1 MGVMIM
7 NVYLNEVTG
16 LADALTSMYMSKRT
30 WTRELEEEIR
40 RDCKVIDIFN
50 KCKYPSSEPF
60 SALAEYESAEER
72 VKKRLESF
80 CKFAWKHITMLDF
93 ITLSVTVEGL
103 HRAGQDDW
111 DAHAYRFNNRII
123 RSSTRLADFGE
134 DEMSDFY
141 KDKIIPTETALA
153 ILGIETP
160 QTIEKDG
167 QTFVLVDGGYVR
179 EDLKNNRDAKRG
191 LYRMCIPSN
200 FIFKI
205 NLAQWAHVYKMRNK
219 NGSANP
225 EVKEVAERIQDQVE
239 QVLPWFDR
247 DFIKKVEI

>member
-1 MGVMIM
+1 MR
-7 NVYLNEVTG
+7 VYLNEVTG
-16 LADALTSMYMSKRT
+16 LADALTSMYLSKRT
-30 WTRELEEEIR
+30 WTRELEEQIR
-40 RDCKVIDIFN
+40 EDCKIIELIGSDNMKTSPVFEAIKNRTD
-50 KCKYPSSEPF
+50 
-60 SALAEYESAEER
+60 
-72 VKKRLESF
+72 KRIESF

-123 RSSTRLADFGE
+123 RSSTRLADFRE

-141 KDKIIPTETALA
+141 KDKIIPTEVALEM
-153 ILGIETP
+153 LDIETP
-160 QTIEKDG
+160 QTIETDNG
-167 QTFVLVDGGYVR
+167 TFVLAEGGYIR
-179 EDLKNNRDAKRG
+179 EDLKDSRDAKRG

-225 EVKEVAERIQDQVE
+225 EVKEVAERIQDEVE
-239 QVLPWFDR
+239 KILPWFDR
-247 DFIKKVEI
+247 EFIKKVEI

>member
-1 MGVMIM
+1 M

-40 RDCKVIDIFN
+40 RDCTALDILSDGS
-50 KCKYPSSEPF
+50 P
-60 SALAEYESAEER
+60 LYEATKER
-72 VKKRLESF
+72 VDKRIESF

-123 RSSTRLADFGE
+123 RSSTRLADFSE

-141 KDKIIPTETALA
+141 KGKIIPTELALD
-153 ILGIETP
+153 ILGEELP
-160 QTIEKDG
+160 EKI
-167 QTFVLVDGGYVR
+167 VYNNEVYVRSAGGYVR
-179 EDLKNNRDAKRG
+179 EDLQNNRDAKRG

-219 NGSANP
+219 NGTANP
-225 EVKEVAERIQDQVE
+225 EVKEVAERLQDAVE
-239 QVLPWFDR
+239 EVLPWFNR

>member
-1 MGVMIM
+1 MK
-7 NVYLNEVTG
+7 VYLNEVTG
-16 LADALTSMYMSKRT
+16 IADALVSMYMSKRT
-30 WTRELEEEIR
+30 WTRELEEQIR
-40 RDCKVIDIFN
+40 YDCKILDAY
-50 KCKYPSSEPF
+50 KD
-60 SALAEYESAEER
+60 YEIEVPKFVKDR
-72 VKKRLESF
+72 VDKRFESF

-141 KDKIIPTETALA
+141 KDKIIPTETALEM
-153 ILGIETP
+153 LGIEIP
-160 QTIEKDG
+160 QTIERDG
-167 QTFVLVDGGYVR
+167 QTFVSAQGGYVR

-219 NGSANP
+219 NGTANP
-225 EVKEVAERIQDQVE
+225 EVKEVAERIQDAVE
-239 QVLPWFDR
+239 EILPWFDR
-247 DFIKKVEI
+247 EFIKKVEI

>member
-1 MGVMIM
+1 MK
-7 NVYLNEVTG
+7 VYLNEITG
-16 LADALTSMYMSKRT
+16 IADALVSMYMSKRT
-30 WTRELEEEIR
+30 WTRELEEQIR
-40 RDCKVIDIFN
+40 YDCKILDT
-50 KCKYPSSEPF
+50 YRD
-60 SALAEYESAEER
+60 YELEIPKVVKER
-72 VKKRLESF
+72 ENKRLESF

-141 KDKIIPTETALA
+141 KDKIIPTETALEM
-153 ILGIETP
+153 LGIETP

-167 QTFVLVDGGYVR
+167 RTFVLAQGGYVR
-179 EDLKNNRDAKRG
+179 EDLKDNRDAKRG

-219 NGSANP
+219 NGTANP
-225 EVKEVAERIQDQVE
+225 EVKEVAERIQDAVE
-239 QVLPWFDR
+239 EILPWFDR
-247 DFIKKVEI
+247 EFIKKVEI

>member
-1 MGVMIM
+1 MRVIKMK
-7 NVYLNEVTG
+7 VYLNEVTG
-16 LADALTSMYMSKRT
+16 LADALVSMYMSKRT

-40 RDCKVIDIFN
+40 RDCKVTSI
-50 KCKYPSSEPF
+50 KSF
-60 SALAEYESAEER
+60 SVLSEYESCKNRTE
-72 VKKRLESF
+72 KRLESF

-134 DEMSDFY
+134 NEMSDFY
-141 KDKIIPTETALA
+141 KDKIIPTETALEM
-153 ILGIETP
+153 LGIEIP
-160 QTIEKDG
+160 QTIERDG
-167 QTFVLVDGGYVR
+167 QTFVSAEGGYVR

-219 NGSANP
+219 DGTANP
-225 EVKEVAERIQDQVE
+225 EVKEVAERIQDAVE
-239 QVLPWFDR
+239 EILPWFDR
-247 DFIKKVEI
+247 EFIKKVEI

>member
-1 MGVMIM
+1 MK
-7 NVYLNEVTG
+7 VYLNEVTG
-16 LADALTSMYMSKRT
+16 LADALVSMYMSKRT

-40 RDCKVIDIFN
+40 RDCKVTSI
-50 KCKYPSSEPF
+50 KSF
-60 SALAEYESAEER
+60 SVLSEYESCKNRTE
-72 VKKRLESF
+72 KRLESF

-134 DEMSDFY
+134 NEMSDFY
-141 KDKIIPTETALA
+141 KDKIIPTETALEM
-153 ILGIETP
+153 LGIEIP
-160 QTIEKDG
+160 QTIERDG
-167 QTFVLVDGGYVR
+167 QTFVSAEGGYVM

-219 NGSANP
+219 DGTANP
-225 EVKEVAERIQDQVE
+225 EVKEVAERIQDAVE
-239 QVLPWFDR
+239 EILPWFDR
-247 DFIKKVEI
+247 EFIKKVEI

>member
-1 MGVMIM
+1 M
-7 NVYLNEVTG
+7 NVYLNEITG
-16 LADALTSMYMSKRT
+16 VADALTSMYMSKRT

-123 RSSTRLADFGE
+123 RSSTRLADFSE

-141 KDKIIPTETALA
+141 KGKIVPTELALD
-153 ILGIETP
+153 ILGEELP
-160 QTIEKDG
+160 EKI
-167 QTFVLVDGGYVR
+167 VYNNEVYVRSAGGYVR
-179 EDLKNNRDAKRG
+179 EDLQNNRDAKRG

-219 NGSANP
+219 NGTANP
-225 EVKEVAERIQDQVE
+225 EVKEVAERLQDAVE
-239 QVLPWFDR
+239 EVLPWFNR

>member
-1 MGVMIM
+1 MK
-7 NVYLNEVTG
+7 VYLNEITG
-16 LADALTSMYMSKRT
+16 LADALVSMYMSKRT
-30 WTRELEEEIR
+30 WTRELEEQIR
-40 RDCKVIDIFN
+40 RDCKLLNILSDDNSWHEDI
-50 KCKYPSSEPF
+50 
-60 SALAEYESAEER
+60 
-72 VKKRLESF
+72 KRRMDKRIESF

-141 KDKIIPTETALA
+141 KDKIIPTETALEM
-153 ILGIETP
+153 LGIETP

-167 QTFVLVDGGYVR
+167 QTFVLAQGGYVR

-219 NGSANP
+219 DGSANP
-225 EVKEVAERIQDQVE
+225 EVKEVAERIQDAVE
-239 QVLPWFDR
+239 EILPWFDR
-247 DFIKKVEI
+247 EFIKKVEI

>member
-1 MGVMIM
+1 MK
-7 NVYLNEVTG
+7 VYLNEVTG
-16 LADALTSMYMSKRT
+16 LADALVSMYMSKRT

-40 RDCKVIDIFN
+40 RDCKVTSI
-50 KCKYPSSEPF
+50 KSF
-60 SALAEYESAEER
+60 SVLSEYESCKNRTE
-72 VKKRLESF
+72 KRLESF

-134 DEMSDFY
+134 NEMSDFY
-141 KDKIIPTETALA
+141 KDKIIPTETALEM
-153 ILGIETP
+153 LGIEIP
-160 QTIEKDG
+160 QTIERDG
-167 QTFVLVDGGYVR
+167 QTFVSAEGGYVR

-219 NGSANP
+219 DGTANP
-225 EVKEVAERIQDQVE
+225 EVKEVAERIQDAVE
-239 QVLPWFDR
+239 EILPWFDR
-247 DFIKKVEI
+247 EFIKKVEI

>member
-1 MGVMIM
+1 M

-40 RDCKVIDIFN
+40 QDCNVIDILN
-50 KCKYPSSEPF
+50 KCTYLCCEPLTMLVEGASAKSSIN
-60 SALAEYESAEER
+60 
-72 VKKRLESF
+72 KRLESF

-123 RSSTRLADFGE
+123 RSSTRLADFSE

-153 ILGIETP
+153 MLGIETP

-167 QTFVLVDGGYVR
+167 QTFVLAEGGYVR

-219 NGSANP
+219 DGNANP
-225 EVKEVAERIQDQVE
+225 EVKEVAERIQDAVE
-239 QVLPWFDR
+239 KVLPWFDR

>member
-1 MGVMIM
+1 M
-7 NVYLNEVTG
+7 NVYLNEITG

-30 WTRELEEEIR
+30 WTRELEEQIR
-40 RDCKVIDIFN
+40 YDCNIVDCFGASDLSHVPAIMQEYKD
-50 KCKYPSSEPF
+50 SEN
-60 SALAEYESAEER
+60 R
-72 VKKRLESF
+72 MDKRIESF

-134 DEMSDFY
+134 NEMSDFY
-141 KDKIIPTETALA
+141 KDKIIPTETALEM
-153 ILGIETP
+153 LGIDTP
-160 QTIEKDG
+160 QSIEKDG
-167 QTFVLVDGGYVR
+167 QTFVLAEGGYIR
-179 EDLKNNRDAKRG
+179 EDLKDNRDAKRG

-219 NGSANP
+219 DGSANP
-225 EVKEVAERIQDQVE
+225 EVKEVAERIQDEVE
-239 QVLPWFDR
+239 RVLPWFDR

>member
-1 MGVMIM
+1 MK
-7 NVYLNEVTG
+7 VYLNEITG
-16 LADALTSMYMSKRT
+16 LADALVSMYMSKRT
-30 WTRELEEEIR
+30 WTRELEEQIR
-40 RDCKVIDIFN
+40 YDCKILD
-50 KCKYPSSEPF
+50 
-60 SALAEYESAEER
+60 EYKNYEIEVPKIVKDR
-72 VKKRLESF
+72 VDKRFESF

-141 KDKIIPTETALA
+141 KDKIIPTETALEM
-153 ILGIETP
+153 LGIETP

-167 QTFVLVDGGYVR
+167 QTFVSAQGGYVR

-219 NGSANP
+219 DGSANP
-225 EVKEVAERIQDQVE
+225 EVKEVAERIQDAVE
-239 QVLPWFDR
+239 KILPWFDR
-247 DFIKKVEI
+247 EFIKKVEI

>member
-1 MGVMIM
+1 M
-7 NVYLNEVTG
+7 NVYLNEVAG

-30 WTRELEEEIR
+30 WTRKLEEELR
-40 RDCKVIDIFN
+40 HDCNIVDHLGACELSHAPAILQEYKDSENRMN
-50 KCKYPSSEPF
+50 K
-60 SALAEYESAEER
+60 R
-72 VKKRLESF
+72 IESF

-123 RSSTRLADFGE
+123 RSSTRLADFSK

-141 KDKIIPTETALA
+141 KDKIIPTEMALTM
-153 ILGIETP
+153 LGIEIP
-160 QTIEKDG
+160 QTIEEDG
-167 QTFVLVDGGYVR
+167 QTFVLTEGGYIR
-179 EDLKNNRDAKRG
+179 EDLKDNRDAKRG

-225 EVKEVAERIQDQVE
+225 EVKEVAERIQDEVE
-239 QVLPWFDR
+239 KVLPWFDR
-247 DFIKKVEI
+247 EFIKKVEI

>member
-1 MGVMIM
+1 M

-16 LADALTSMYMSKRT
+16 LADALTSMYLSKRT
-30 WTRELEEEIR
+30 WTRELEEQIR
-40 RDCKVIDIFN
+40 YDCKAIDIHRRCN
-50 KCKYPSSEPF
+50 YASMNPF
-60 SALAEYESAEER
+60 KELSEYESIENR
-72 VKKRLESF
+72 MKKYLNSF

-123 RSSTRLADFGE
+123 RSSTRLADFSE

-141 KDKIIPTETALA
+141 KDKIIPTELALEM
-153 ILGIETP
+153 LGIETP

-167 QTFVLVDGGYVR
+167 QTFVLAEGGYIR
-179 EDLKNNRDAKRG
+179 EELKDNRDAKRG

-225 EVKEVAERIQDQVE
+225 EVKEVAEKIQDAVE

-247 DFIKKVEI
+247 EFIKKVEI

>member
-1 MGVMIM
+1 M

-16 LADALTSMYMSKRT
+16 LADALVSMYMSKRT
-30 WTRELEEEIR
+30 WTRELEDEIR
-40 RDCKVIDIFN
+40 QDCAVIDILENN
-50 KCKYPSSEPF
+50 KYVIVELPPDSLDF
-60 SALAEYESAEER
+60 LAIKER
-72 VKKRLESF
+72 VNKRLESF

-141 KDKIIPTETALA
+141 KDKIIPTEIALEM
-153 ILGIETP
+153 LGIKTP

-167 QTFVLVDGGYVR
+167 QTFVLAQGGYVR
-179 EDLKNNRDAKRG
+179 EDLQNNRDAKRG

-219 NGSANP
+219 NGTANP
-225 EVKEVAERIQDQVE
+225 EVKEVAERIQDAVE
-239 QVLPWFDR
+239 EILPWFDR
-247 DFIKKVEI
+247 TFIDKISI

>member
-1 MGVMIM
+1 M

-16 LADALTSMYMSKRT
+16 LADALTSMYLSKRT
-30 WTRELEEEIR
+30 WTRELEEQIR
-40 RDCKVIDIFN
+40 YDCKIIELLRMVSMDDNLTINPAKLPDFEPIINATN
-50 KCKYPSSEPF
+50 K
-60 SALAEYESAEER
+60 R
-72 VKKRLESF
+72 IQSF

-141 KDKIIPTETALA
+141 KDKIIPTEVALA
-153 ILGIETP
+153 MLGIETP

-167 QTFVLVDGGYVR
+167 QTFVLAEGGYIR
-179 EDLKNNRDAKRG
+179 EDLKDNRDAKRG

-225 EVKEVAERIQDQVE
+225 EVKEVAERIQDEVE
-239 QVLPWFDR
+239 KVLPWFDR
-247 DFIKKVEI
+247 EFIKKVEI

>member
-1 MGVMIM
+1 M

-16 LADALTSMYMSKRT
+16 LADALVSMYMSKRT
-30 WTRELEEEIR
+30 WTRELEEQIR
-40 RDCKVIDIFN
+40 YDCKIIELLRMVSMDDNLTINPVKLPDFEPIINATN
-50 KCKYPSSEPF
+50 K
-60 SALAEYESAEER
+60 R
-72 VKKRLESF
+72 IQSF
-80 CKFAWKHITMLDF
+80 CKF
-93 ITLSVTVEGL
+93 
-103 HRAGQDDW
+103 GQDDW

-123 RSSTRLADFGE
+123 RSSTRLADFSE

-141 KDKIIPTETALA
+141 KDKIIPTEVALA
-153 ILGIETP
+153 MLGIETP

-167 QTFVLVDGGYVR
+167 QTFVLAEGGYIR
-179 EDLKNNRDAKRG
+179 EDLKDNRDAKRG

-225 EVKEVAERIQDQVE
+225 EVKEVAERIQDEVE
-239 QVLPWFDR
+239 KVLPWFDR
-247 DFIKKVEI
+247 EFIKKVEI

>member
-1 MGVMIM
+1 M

-16 LADALTSMYMSKRT
+16 LADALTSMYLSKRT
-30 WTRELEEEIR
+30 WTRALEEEIR
-40 RDCKVIDIFN
+40 RDCKTVKLLMVYDPTDIL
-50 KCKYPSSEPF
+50 
-60 SALAEYESAEER
+60 SALPEFRDAKDRTY
-72 VKKRLESF
+72 KRIQSF

-134 DEMSDFY
+134 NEMSDFY
-141 KDKIIPTETALA
+141 EDKIIPTETALE

-160 QTIEKDG
+160 QTIENDG
-167 QTFVLVDGGYVR
+167 EVFVKAEGGYIR
-179 EDLKNNRDAKRG
+179 EDLQNNRDAKRG

-200 FIFKI
+200 FIFKV

-219 NGSANP
+219 DGSANP
-225 EVKEVAERIQDQVE
+225 EVKEVAERIQDEVE
-239 QVLPWFDR
+239 KVLPWFDR
-247 DFIKKVEI
+247 EFIKKVEI

>member
-1 MGVMIM
+1 MGVMMM

-16 LADALTSMYMSKRT
+16 LADALVSMYMSKRT
-30 WTRELEEEIR
+30 WTRKLEEQIR
-40 RDCKVIDIFN
+40 HDCNVVDILN
-50 KCKYPSSEPF
+50 KCNHPSLASLYEPCNN
-60 SALAEYESAEER
+60 R
-72 VKKRLESF
+72 IKKRLESF

-123 RSSTRLADFGE
+123 RSSTRLADFSE

-141 KDKIIPTETALA
+141 KDKIIPTETALEM
-153 ILGIETP
+153 LGIETP
-160 QTIEKDG
+160 QTIERDG
-167 QTFVLVDGGYVR
+167 QTFVLAQGGYVR

-219 NGSANP
+219 DGSANP
-225 EVKEVAERIQDQVE
+225 EVKEVAERIQDAVE
-239 QVLPWFDR
+239 EILPWFDR
-247 DFIKKVEI
+247 EFIKKVEI

>member
-1 MGVMIM
+1 MK
-7 NVYLNEVTG
+7 VYLNEVTG

-40 RDCKVIDIFN
+40 HDCKVIDILS
-50 KCKYPSSEPF
+50 KCPYPSCEPF
-60 SALAEYESAEER
+60 ALLSELQSAQDRTE
-72 VKKRLESF
+72 KRIESF

-123 RSSTRLADFGE
+123 RSSTRLADFSK

-141 KDKIIPTETALA
+141 KDKIIPTEIALA
-153 ILGIETP
+153 MLGIDIP

-167 QTFVLVDGGYVR
+167 QTFVLAEGGYIR
-179 EDLKNNRDAKRG
+179 EDLKDNRDAKRG

-225 EVKEVAERIQDQVE
+225 EVKEVAERIQDEVE
-239 QVLPWFDR
+239 KVLPWFDR
-247 DFIKKVEI
+247 EFIKKVEI

>member
-1 MGVMIM
+1 MK
-7 NVYLNEVTG
+7 VYLNEVTG
-16 LADALTSMYMSKRT
+16 LADALVSMYMSKRT

-40 RDCKVIDIFN
+40 RDCKVTSV
-50 KCKYPSSEPF
+50 KQF
-60 SALAEYESAEER
+60 SALSEYESCKSRTE
-72 VKKRLESF
+72 KRLESF

-141 KDKIIPTETALA
+141 KDKIIPTETALEM
-153 ILGIETP
+153 LGIETP

-167 QTFVLVDGGYVR
+167 HTFVLGQGGYVR
-179 EDLKNNRDAKRG
+179 EDLKDNRDAKRG

-219 NGSANP
+219 DGAANP
-225 EVKEVAERIQDQVE
+225 EVKEVAERIQDAVE
-239 QVLPWFDR
+239 EILPWFNR
-247 DFIKKVEI
+247 EFIKKVEI

>member
-1 MGVMIM
+1 M

-16 LADALTSMYMSKRT
+16 LADALTSMYLSKRT
-30 WTRELEEEIR
+30 WTRELEEQIR
-40 RDCKVIDIFN
+40 YDCKIIELIGSDCAKISPIF
-50 KCKYPSSEPF
+50 YSSKD
-60 SALAEYESAEER
+60 R
-72 VKKRLESF
+72 TDKRIQSF
-80 CKFAWKHITMLDF
+80 CKFAWKHITILDF

-123 RSSTRLADFGE
+123 RSSTRLADFSK

-141 KDKIIPTETALA
+141 KDKIIPTEMALTM
-153 ILGIETP
+153 LGIGIP
-160 QTIEKDG
+160 QTIEEDG
-167 QTFVLVDGGYVR
+167 QTFVLAEGGYIR
-179 EDLKNNRDAKRG
+179 EDLKDNRDTKRG

-225 EVKEVAERIQDQVE
+225 EVKEVAERIQDEVE
-239 QVLPWFDR
+239 KVLPWFDR

>member
-1 MGVMIM
+1 M

-16 LADALTSMYMSKRT
+16 VADALTSMYLSKRT

-40 RDCKVIDIFN
+40 HDCKVIDILS
-50 KCKYPSSEPF
+50 KCPYSSCEPF
-60 SALAEYESAEER
+60 ALLSELQSAQDRIE
-72 VKKRLESF
+72 KRLKSF

-141 KDKIIPTETALA
+141 KDKIIPTEIALEM
-153 ILGIETP
+153 LGIETP

-167 QTFVLVDGGYVR
+167 QTFVLAQGGYVR
-179 EDLKNNRDAKRG
+179 EDLQNNRDAKRG

-219 NGSANP
+219 NGTANP
-225 EVKEVAERIQDQVE
+225 EVKEVAERIQDAVE
-239 QVLPWFDR
+239 EILPWFDR
-247 DFIKKVEI
+247 TFIDKISI

>member
-1 MGVMIM
+1 M

-16 LADALTSMYMSKRT
+16 LADALTSMYLSKRT

-40 RDCKVIDIFN
+40 HDCKVIDILN
-50 KCKYPSSEPF
+50 KCNYPSIEPF
-60 SALAEYESAEER
+60 LMLSEYDLCKNR
-72 VKKRLESF
+72 IKKRLESF

-123 RSSTRLADFGE
+123 RSSTRLADFDE

-141 KDKIIPTETALA
+141 KDKIIPTEVALEM
-153 ILGIETP
+153 LGIEIP
-160 QTIEKDG
+160 QTIEEDG
-167 QTFVLVDGGYVR
+167 QTFVLAEGGYIR
-179 EDLKNNRDAKRG
+179 EDLKDSRDAKRG

-225 EVKEVAERIQDQVE
+225 EVKEVAERIQDEVE
-239 QVLPWFDR
+239 KVLPWFDR
-247 DFIKKVEI
+247 EFIKKVEI